1 MSDSDLNEAVQVNS
15 EGALVYTYNETD
27 DNGYSINAKLVL
39 RQPVLCSYYDNS
51 SSTNG
56 PHLQTSCDTVNMTIL
71 SGPNHV
77 FLYNDSSS
85 ITQYVFNNYHAKYNT
100 TIMTN
105 ESGSYT
111 FILKCD
117 DSCTLTFNGQ
127 QEISLTSSTE
137 RGEVDSNFTVNLTA
151 NTYYPTFIEFDKY
164 TGDSL
169 LQLYWIRP
177 GQSTEEIVPTDN
189 LWFDHYY
196 GGQRIEL
203 NVTCPNGYSTGYV
216 QDELFCHKT

>member
-27 DNGYSINAKLVL
+27 DNGYAIHAKLVL

-56 PHLQTSCDTVNMTIL
+56 PHFQDSCDTINLNRT
-71 SGPNHV
+71 SGAVAFTYLDN
-77 FLYNDSSS
+77 SS
-85 ITQYVFNNYHAKYNT
+85 ISQNIADNYHAKYNT
-100 TIMTN
+100 TTKIN
-105 ESGSYT
+105 EAGTYT

-117 DSCTLTFNGQ
+117 DSCTLTFDGQ
-127 QEISLTSSTE
+127 LRINLTSSTE
-137 RGEVDSNFTVNLTA
+137 RGEVDSSFTVNLTA

-164 TGDSL
+164 TGNSL

-216 QDELFCHKT
+216 QDELF